1 MVQRFAVISARR
13 LTGCI
18 ETCAGVV
25 CQKTIV
31 GRRDAR
37 AQQLE
42 IVVSGVLLKGGPFWV
57 MRAHQCGHALMYPH
71 IFFSCFFPSFYSLS
85 LFFSL
90 RHLMSGT
97 CVSADTTA
105 MMAECSVTASSQ
117 GMRGLTKGRSALHAF
132 HLIYQDCRTRF
143 SFFEAS
149 GRASD
154 QNSWPTSNV

>member
-57 MRAHQCGHALMYPH
+57 MRAHQCVPALMYPH

-85 LFFSL
+85 FFFS
-90 RHLMSGT
+90 
-97 CVSADTTA
+97 
-105 MMAECSVTASSQ
+105 
-117 GMRGLTKGRSALHAF
+117 SALDVRYL
-132 HLIYQDCRTRF
+132 HLGGYDGDDGRMLCNC
-143 SFFEAS
+143 FFPRYARPYKRKECAS
-149 GRASD
+149 CIS
-154 QNSWPTSNV
+154 SNLSGL